1 MHTPSA
7 PALPRTSIP
16 LHRSAGAAK
25 DETLDA
31 VATPWDDFGG
41 IHNKHAAHKEV
52 GETPPYLA
60 VAATFF
66 FRCRG
71 GVACIGPSLGERVHL
86 SDDDEMG
93 RIEGSARRRRLC
105 GERRIWG
112 ISVVCACTPHS
123 QCWMGKVGKGRGRRD
138 WEIGIFCRFWM
149 NGGEDGNCCAIY
161 LSVSFF
167 FVVVRHGIAGFVY
180 VGYGE

>member
-41 IHNKHAAHKEV
+41 IHNKHAAHKGV

-93 RIEGSARRRRLC
+93 RNLGIGATAAVV
-105 GERRIWG
+105 WG
-112 ISVVCACTPHS
+112 KKDLGNLGGVCVYPAFAVWCS
-123 QCWMGKVGKGRGRRD
+123 WMGKVGKGRGKERLGDRDFLPFLDERRR
-138 WEIGIFCRFWM
+138 GRQLL
-149 NGGEDGNCCAIY
+149 GY
-161 LSVSFF
+161 LP
-167 FVVVRHGIAGFVY
+167 
-180 VGYGE
+180 